1 MDTGLHRFALIGF
14 GEAGS
19 IVDLIDAPGRTAG
32 DK

>member
-1 MDTGLHRFALIGF
+1 MDTGLQRFALIGF

-19 IVDLIDAPGRTAG
+19 TLDLIDALGRTAG